1 MPNKTNGIDRSYS
14 KLTEEQVREILYERH
29 FFKTSA
35 IDIAE
40 KYGVTPQN
48 INSIMRRKTWK
59 HIDLFP
65 TEKS

>member
-1 MPNKTNGIDRSYS
+1 MPNHTHGIDRRT
-14 KLTEEQVREILYERH
+14 KLSEEQVREILYERH

-40 KYGVTPQN
+40 KYGVTTQN
-48 INSIMRRKTWK
+48 IQAIMRRQIWK